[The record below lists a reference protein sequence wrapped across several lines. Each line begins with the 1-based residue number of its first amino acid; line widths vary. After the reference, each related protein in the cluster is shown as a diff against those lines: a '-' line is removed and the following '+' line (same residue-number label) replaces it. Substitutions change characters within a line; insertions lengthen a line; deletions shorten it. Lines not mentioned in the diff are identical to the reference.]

1 MTGTIIT
8 ISSNSW
14 LGAWIG
20 LEINLL
26 SFIPLI
32 SDNNRNNLIS
42 TEASLKYFLI
52 QAIASTVLLF
62 AVIIILLESAI
73 IINLIIYSKSI
84 ILSSLLLKRGTAPF
98 HFWFPNVM
106 EGISWI
112 NALILMTWQKIAPII
127 LISYVLIYPLLRF
140 RIILSVIIG
149 SLGGLNQTS
158 IRKLMAF
165 SSINHLGWI
174 LAAIIYRESLWLIY
188 LLIYSTLLI
197 NLTLLFNIF
206 KISHINQLFSLFFKN
221 NNLKFILSINL
232 LSLGGLP
239 PFLGFLPKWLVIQAN
254 VLNSSGY
261 WRESLKLRNVPI
273 KEGLFAVYRR
283 NYTDDKEI
291 SATYTTF
298 SDDGDV
304 VEDRFI
310 VLESQNNFIEIENVD
325 LSSMEMNGN
334 LQITIVRDSLDPIDN
349 PSLADTIF
357 FADGVFRLKII
368 E

>member
-254 VLNSSGY
+254 VLNQQY
-261 WRESLKLRNVPI
+261 FIITLIVFIALVTLFFYLRLCYTSFI
-273 KEGLFAVYRR
+273 L
-283 NYTDDKEI
+283 NYTENSWNYESHFNKNQIIIYYLFTFI
-291 SATYTTF
+291 SIF
-298 SDDGDV
+298 GLS
-304 VEDRFI
+304 FI
-310 VLESQNNFIEIENVD
+310 SIFYFI
-325 LSSMEMNGN
+325 L
-334 LQITIVRDSLDPIDN
+334 
-349 PSLADTIF
+349 
-357 FADGVFRLKII
+357 
-368 E
+368 